1 MLFHETESSPSII
14 RVSPYL
20 RDVGV
25 ALHSQYV
32 PEELEANQ
40 LLHKNHFHIKLHCKS
55 KCAKSLLWLTM
66 GRVLLR
72 RLAER
77 PPFIPMHSL
86 KPKTLVSLGFKSL
99 AMRRGGIKQFKP
111 LPTA

>member
-1 MLFHETESSPSII
+1 
-14 RVSPYL
+14 
-20 RDVGV
+20 
-25 ALHSQYV
+25 
-32 PEELEANQ
+32 
-40 LLHKNHFHIKLHCKS
+40 
-55 KCAKSLLWLTM
+55 M

-86 KPKTLVSLGFKSL
+86 KPKTLLSLGFKSL